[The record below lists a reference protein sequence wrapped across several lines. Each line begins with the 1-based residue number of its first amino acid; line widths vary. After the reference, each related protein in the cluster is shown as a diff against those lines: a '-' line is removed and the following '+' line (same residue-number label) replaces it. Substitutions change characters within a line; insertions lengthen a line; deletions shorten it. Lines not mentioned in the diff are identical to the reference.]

1 MKKIRIAINGFGR
14 IGRPTFRIIL
24 DRHPNLEVV
33 AINDLT
39 EPKVL
44 AHLLKHD
51 TLYGQYKKKV
61 DWTKDSLIVAGRE
74 IKVYAEKEP
83 SKLPWKNLDVDIV
96 LESSGRFTDLEGA
109 GQHLKAGAK
118 RVIIS
123 APTKSPNIPTYILG
137 VNEENLKPE
146 EKIISNGSCTT
157 NCLAPVVKVLN
168 DEFEIEKCFMTT
180 IHSYTNDQR
189 ILDLAHQD
197 LRRARAAACNMIPT
211 TTGASQSVIAAIPS
225 LKGKIE
231 GISIRV
237 PTPVV
242 SLIDLVAQ
250 IKKKTNIEE
259 VNKIFI
265 KQSQGKLKN
274 ILATT
279 EEPLVSSDFI
289 GDSHSAIVDLSFTA
303 VQDNLVKVLAWYDNE
318 WGYANRYVEMA
329 EYVGKFKI

>member
-1 MKKIRIAINGFGR
+1 MRRIRIAINGFGR
-14 IGRPTFRIIL
+14 IGRPTLRVA
-24 DRHPNLEVV
+24 LEKDDLEIK
-33 AINDLT
+33 AISDLT

-44 AHLLKHD
+44 AHLLKYD
-51 TLYGQYKKKV
+51 SLYGRYKKKI
-61 DWTKDSLIVAGRE
+61 DYTKDSLIVEGKE

-83 SKLPWKNLDVDIV
+83 FKLPWKNLDIDLV

-109 GQHLKAGAK
+109 NQHLKAGAK

-123 APTKSPNIPTYILG
+123 APSKDQDIPTYILG
-137 VNEENLKPE
+137 VNEKNLDPKK
-146 EKIISNGSCTT
+146 KIISNGSCTT
-157 NCLAPVVKVLN
+157 NCLAPVTKILN
-168 DEFEIEKCFMTT
+168 DEFGIEKCFMTT

-211 TTGASQSVIAAIPS
+211 TTGAIRSVIAAIPS
-225 LKGKIE
+225 LKGKLQ

-250 IKKKTNIEE
+250 IKKKTNVEE
-259 VNKIFI
+259 VNKVFI

-274 ILATT
+274 ILRVT

-289 GDSHSAIVDLSFTA
+289 GDSHSAIIDLSFTE
-303 VQDNLVKVLAWYDNE
+303 VQGNLVKVLAWYDNE

-329 EYVGKFKI
+329 EYVGKF